1 MSVLSI
7 VLEIKNE
14 ATEKY
19 INIFNY
25 VFHIFFFFFFCVIVN
40 KEMKQSVL
48 LNSVLLSKLHDLK
61 INISSM
67 K

>member
-7 VLEIKNE
+7 VLEIKNK

-25 VFHIFFFFFFCVIVN
+25 VFHIFFFFFCVIVN

>member
-25 VFHIFFFFFFCVIVN
+25 VFHIFFFFCVIVN
-40 KEMKQSVL
+40 KEMKSVL

>member
-14 ATEKY
+14 ATKKY

-25 VFHIFFFFFFCVIVN
+25 VFHIFFFFFCVIVN
-40 KEMKQSVL
+40 KEMKQLVL